1 MFLHICR
8 FHGKCL
14 FKRLWLSGML
24 DSMYVSVRAKLTVNI
39 SGFLVSWPVSM
50 FRGNIFLFTGC
61 FKDLS
66 AKDKHLSSLR
76 WCKVISPVISNAA
89 E

>member
-1 MFLHICR
+1 
-8 FHGKCL
+8 
-14 FKRLWLSGML
+14 
-24 DSMYVSVRAKLTVNI
+24 VRAKLTVNI